1 MTQSEFSTSFYPDI
15 SMTCDRIKTSSF
27 IRERKK
33 SQEEKSSM
41 HEKR

>member
-1 MTQSEFSTSFYPDI
+1 MTQSEFSTSFFPDI